1 MSLQPGNENE
11 IRVFRWKS
19 VEIAHNTPYLR
30 GLNSK
35 RSTLIKLLLNQ
46 NNIGIAQVSL
56 VVLIYLESH
65 SQWQPNIY
73 HCFILPLP
81 TTIRWNF
88 FGRVQVILIDRLRAT
103 KGIYNGAGNQCSIMY
118 SFRKEIQNQR
128 LTNKNTVNYS
138 WKSDWTNQKRLLSWL
153 CKKVSPQLVH
163 EMLAQS

>member
-103 KGIYNGAGNQCSIMY
+103 KGIRYITGLVINAQLCTPLGGNSESTI
-118 SFRKEIQNQR
+118 
-128 LTNKNTVNYS
+128 
-138 WKSDWTNQKRLLSWL
+138 D
-153 CKKVSPQLVH
+153 
-163 EMLAQS
+163 